1 MSPYSSNTSSSNPDI
16 QQQYAQQQAEQQQAE
31 QRRAAR
37 QQAEQQRAAQN
48 PPVDAPPEQ
57 APRMVQRN
65 RQQQDAVRDEMDIDT
80 GDDDVRAPKRKREE
94 AGEPMEGEDR
104 ATKKGRLD
112 PPPEAGPDVRLV
124 ARGDVA
130 AVGPLPAKPAVPVT
144 PEALKQ
150 AIKSN
155 DLETAKGLLATRQI
169 DLNEEILY
177 GHKSALMVAAKYGR
191 TEMVSLLLDYGAD
204 IDTSDSNGE
213 TALIYAAENGHA
225 EVISLLIEKGA
236 NIHVHNCDGHTV
248 LTFKVIEGNIAMVKQ
263 LIKLGAKVNL
273 VDADGK
279 TPLLFAAEKGHAEIF
294 ALLLDAGADI
304 HAKDHNGDTVLMYVA
319 SWGNVTIMQKLLT
332 PKPDV
337 AVNVNAINKLG
348 ITALIF
354 ALHEGHVEVA
364 SMLIE
369 AGASVHIVDEYG
381 KTVLMGAVILRNV
394 AIVEKLLALGV
405 DVNAGPKNSR
415 TALTLAVICDQID
428 IVKLLLKHGARVEN
442 ETLNALTLGDIPTLE
457 LLLAYGGEP
466 GETKLTPPPLVSDML
481 MHRALLKPE
490 VDAAALTLVSL
501 YDTSLSVMPE
511 ISANRA
517 VHEELAH
524 IFEGLKICS
533 PITININKQLI
544 DSGRLWQALAG
555 IGSPIRHEQKSMAIA
570 GLLATLEGWVQSWP
584 KDWTPYQ
591 GAGLSEL
598 GEAKLTALVKLQAEK
613 LAGLGEQ
620 AEMKLAGGL
629 ETLLLECT
637 QHTQV
642 KNGALVVDETRLTAH
657 LKGKLGLYGPLAD
670 QVTLAWTTAVR
681 NQQQMILP
689 AIAPAQQRLLAQRR
703 EYELGDM
710 ELNWDEMLDLVGP
723 DTWNQDN
730 QVSTLQSVFDEQASE
745 SAAGQALLAA
755 FGRALKQIDGVAA
768 GSLLRTSTLEGE
780 QAGLYADLM
789 YRQLYMLMQF
799 ADQASVVS

>member
-31 QRRAAR
+31 QRRAAQ

-48 PPVDAPPEQ
+48 PPVGAPPEQ

-65 RQQQDAVRDEMDIDT
+65 RQQQEAVRDEMDIDT
-80 GDDDVRAPKRKREE
+80 GDDDVRVPKRKREE
-94 AGEPMEGEDR
+94 EGEPMEGEDR
-104 ATKKGRLD
+104 AAKKIRLD
-112 PPPEAGPDVRLV
+112 PPPEVGLDVRVV

-130 AVGPLPAKPAVPVT
+130 AVAPLPAKPAVPVT

-169 DLNEEILY
+169 DLNEGILS

-204 IDTSDSNGE
+204 IDTSDANNE

-236 NIHVHNCDGHTV
+236 NINVDNLNGYTV

-263 LIKLGAKVNL
+263 LLELGAGVNIA
-273 VDADGK
+273 DEDGK
-279 TPLLFAAEKGHAEIF
+279 TLLPFAAEKGHAEIF
-294 ALLLDAGADI
+294 VLLLDAGADI
-304 HAKDHNGDTVLMYVA
+304 HAKDGYGNTVLMYVA
-319 SWGNVTIMQKLLT
+319 GGGNVTIMQKLLT
-332 PKPDV
+332 PKID
-337 AVNVNAINKLG
+337 VNVINKFG
-348 ITALIF
+348 NTALMF
-354 ALHEGHVEVA
+354 ALNEGHVEVA
-364 SMLIE
+364 SMLID
-369 AGASVHIVDEYG
+369 AGASVHVVDEDG
-381 KTVLMGAVILRNV
+381 KTVLMKAIVRCNV
-394 AIVEKLLALGV
+394 AIVEKLLALGA
-405 DVNAGPKNSR
+405 DVHAVCKNGL
-415 TALTLAVICDQID
+415 TALALAVLFNRLDTLK
-428 IVKLLLKHGARVEN
+428 VLLKHGARVESD
-442 ETLNALTLGDIPTLE
+442 TVTALLLRNIPAFE
-457 LLLAYGGEP
+457 LLLAYGGKP
-466 GETKLTPPPLVSDML
+466 GEMKLTPPPLMSDML

-544 DSGRLWQALAG
+544 DSGKLWQALAG
-555 IGSPIRHEQKSMAIA
+555 IGNPICHEQKSMAIA
-570 GLLATLEGWVQSWP
+570 GLLATLEGWVKSWP

-591 GAGLSEL
+591 EAGLSEL

-629 ETLLLECT
+629 ETLLL
-637 QHTQV
+637 
-642 KNGALVVDETRLTAH
+642 
-657 LKGKLGLYGPLAD
+657 
-670 QVTLAWTTAVR
+670 
-681 NQQQMILP
+681 
-689 AIAPAQQRLLAQRR
+689 
-703 EYELGDM
+703 
-710 ELNWDEMLDLVGP
+710 
-723 DTWNQDN
+723 
-730 QVSTLQSVFDEQASE
+730 
-745 SAAGQALLAA
+745 
-755 FGRALKQIDGVAA
+755 
-768 GSLLRTSTLEGE
+768 
-780 QAGLYADLM
+780 
-789 YRQLYMLMQF
+789 
-799 ADQASVVS
+799 

>member
-1 MSPYSSNTSSSNPDI
+1 
-16 QQQYAQQQAEQQQAE
+16 
-31 QRRAAR
+31 
-37 QQAEQQRAAQN
+37 
-48 PPVDAPPEQ
+48 
-57 APRMVQRN
+57 MVQGH
-65 RQQQDAVRDEMDIDT
+65 RQQQEAVRDEMDIDT

-94 AGEPMEGEDR
+94 EGELMEGEYR
-104 ATKKGRLD
+104 AAKKIRLD
-112 PPPEAGPDVRLV
+112 PPPEAGPDARVV

-130 AVGPLPAKPAVPVT
+130 AVAPLPAKPAVPVT

-169 DLNEEILY
+169 DLNEEIFY

-204 IDTSDSNGE
+204 IDISDADGE
-213 TALIYAAENGHA
+213 KALLYAAEKGHA
-225 EVISLLIEKGA
+225 EVISLLIEKEA
-236 NIHVHNCDGHTV
+236 NIHAENLDGYTV

-263 LIKLGAKVNL
+263 LLELGANVNI
-273 VDADGK
+273 VDSDGK
-279 TPLLFAAEKGHAEIF
+279 TPLLLAAEKGHAEIF

-304 HAKDHNGDTVLMYVA
+304 HAKDGYGNTVLMYVA
-319 SWGNVTIMQKLLT
+319 GGGNVTIMQKLLT
-332 PKPDV
+332 PKLD
-337 AVNVNAINKLG
+337 VNVNVSNKLG
-348 ITALIF
+348 TTALMC
-354 ALHEGHVEVA
+354 ALNEGHVEVA
-364 SMLIE
+364 SMLID
-369 AGASVHIVDEYG
+369 AGASVHAVDKFG
-381 KTVLMGAVILRNV
+381 KTVLKGAIILRNV

-428 IVKLLLKHGARVEN
+428 ILKVLLKHGARVEN
-442 ETLNALTLGDIPTLE
+442 ETVTALTLGNIPALE

-466 GETKLTPPPLVSDML
+466 GEMKRTPPSLVSDML
-481 MHRALLKPE
+481 MHWALLKPE

-524 IFEGLKICS
+524 IFEGLQICS

-544 DSGRLWQALAG
+544 DSGKLWQALAG
-555 IGSPIRHEQKSMAIA
+555 IGNPIRHEQKSMAIA
-570 GLLATLEGWVQSWP
+570 GLLATLEGWVKSWP

-591 GAGLSEL
+591 EEGLSEL
-598 GEAKLTALVKLQAEK
+598 GEAKLTALVKLQVEK
-613 LAGLGEQ
+613 LAALGEQ
-620 AEMKLAGGL
+620 MEMTLASSL

-642 KNGALVVDETRLTAH
+642 KNGVLVVDETRLIAH
-657 LKGKLGLYGPLAD
+657 LTGKLGLYGPLAD
-670 QVTLAWTTAVR
+670 QVAVAWTTAVR
-681 NQQQMILP
+681 NQQSMILP
-689 AIAPAQQRLLAQRR
+689 AIVPAQQRLLAQRR
-703 EYELGDM
+703 EYESGDM

-730 QVSTLQSVFDEQASE
+730 QVITLQSVFDEQASE

-768 GSLLRTSTLEGE
+768 GPLLRTSTLQGE
-780 QAGLYADLM
+780 QAGLYVDLM

-799 ADQASVVS
+799 ADQAMATSSSTT